1 LLGEGA
7 GEVFIDL
14 DQITPLKV
22 MLSKVDVDIVALM
35 KESAISK

>member
-14 DQITPLKV
+14 DPNV